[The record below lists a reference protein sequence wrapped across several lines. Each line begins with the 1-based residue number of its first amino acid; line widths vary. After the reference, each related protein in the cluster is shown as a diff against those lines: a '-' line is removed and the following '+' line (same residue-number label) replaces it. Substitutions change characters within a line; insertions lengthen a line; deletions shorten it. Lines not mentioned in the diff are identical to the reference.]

1 MKKKIFFVLLLIFSL
16 GVKAQTQINSLSNYS
31 WYASDE
37 PKTFSKK
44 LQLSFVKHGDYGF
57 PNYGT
62 VLAGGSYSTSQDGGV
77 FQLYFPYNEYYG
89 GNAPKIRLGL
99 YNNKGWSNWETF
111 YTSANANK
119 QDIDWKA
126 KSLYVNEN
134 IGIGTTSPK
143 SKLDL
148 GSDYSDPS
156 IYPNKITLC
165 SGEENSYFG
174 FGVSIN
180 DLDYFSRGN
189 HRFYTEYNG
198 TPGSEKMVIQSNGN
212 VGIGTVSPGNW
223 KLAVNGKVRAKE
235 VKVETGWSDFVFNKE
250 YELPSLQ
257 EVDNHIKEKG
267 HLKDI
272 PSAKEVEEN
281 GIFLGE
287 MDAKLLQKIEE
298 LTLYTIQQEKK
309 IENLTLY
316 KIQQEKKIE
325 QQYKE
330 IKKLK
335 LLNEKLLELQ
345 NRLEKLEQK

>member
-119 QDIDWKA
+119 EDIDWKA

-134 IGIGTTSPK
+134 IGIGT
-143 SKLDL
+143 
-148 GSDYSDPS
+148 
-156 IYPNKITLC
+156 
-165 SGEENSYFG
+165 
-174 FGVSIN
+174 
-180 DLDYFSRGN
+180 
-189 HRFYTEYNG
+189 
-198 TPGSEKMVIQSNGN
+198 
-212 VGIGTVSPGNW
+212 VSPGSW

-257 EVDNHIKEKG
+257 EVENHIKQKG

>member
-309 IENLTLY
+309 IED
-316 KIQQEKKIE
+316 QDE
-325 QQYKE
+325 E

>member
-119 QDIDWKA
+119 EDIDWKA

-309 IENLTLY
+309 IED
-316 KIQQEKKIE
+316 QDE
-325 QQYKE
+325 E

>member
-16 GVKAQTQINSLSNYS
+16 GLKAQTQINSLSNYS

-37 PKTFSKK
+37 PKTFNSK
-44 LQLSFVKHGDYGF
+44 LQLSFVKHADYGF
-57 PNYGT
+57 PSYGT
-62 VLAGGSYSTSQDGGV
+62 VLAGGGIINNNNPQDGGV
-77 FQLYFPYNEYYG
+77 FQLYFPYSEYHG

-99 YNNKGWSNWETF
+99 YNNQGWSNWETF

-134 IGIGTTSPK
+134 IGIGT
-143 SKLDL
+143 
-148 GSDYSDPS
+148 
-156 IYPNKITLC
+156 
-165 SGEENSYFG
+165 
-174 FGVSIN
+174 
-180 DLDYFSRGN
+180 
-189 HRFYTEYNG
+189 
-198 TPGSEKMVIQSNGN
+198 
-212 VGIGTVSPGNW
+212 VSPGSW

-257 EVDNHIKEKG
+257 EVENHIKQKG

>member
-77 FQLYFPYNEYYG
+77 FQLYFPYSEYHG

-99 YNNKGWSNWETF
+99 YNNQGWSNWETF

-134 IGIGTTSPK
+134 IGIGT
-143 SKLDL
+143 
-148 GSDYSDPS
+148 
-156 IYPNKITLC
+156 
-165 SGEENSYFG
+165 
-174 FGVSIN
+174 
-180 DLDYFSRGN
+180 
-189 HRFYTEYNG
+189 
-198 TPGSEKMVIQSNGN
+198 
-212 VGIGTVSPGNW
+212 VSPGSW

-309 IENLTLY
+309 IED
-316 KIQQEKKIE
+316 QDE
-325 QQYKE
+325 E